1 MESAKLSDLVKNAVK
16 VNLNYSASLLTLS
29 KEYIKAMTDALSNG
43 VVEQPDKPTGT
54 SAPTRIPLIIAGRA
68 GETGNA
74 TFAVH
79 NTSGI
84 RGSISLQI
92 QGDFEGINLEVDPA
106 KLDLEVDANE
116 LVRILATFTSKAPV
130 EKDMTGVVMIPEL
143 GLRVAEFVVRRL
155 ADKPAT
161 VKKRAAPKKSS

>member
-43 VVEQPDKPTGT
+43 ITEQPET

-68 GETGNA
+68 GDKGNA

-92 QGDFEGINLEVDPA
+92 QGDFEGVELDVDPA
-106 KLDLEVDANE
+106 KLDLDVDANE
-116 LVRILATFTSKAPV
+116 LVRILATFTSKAPI
-130 EKDMTGVVMIPEL
+130 EKDMAGVVIIPEL

-155 ADKPAT
+155 ADKPEA
-161 VKKRAAPKKSS
+161 VKKRAATKKSS

>member
-43 VVEQPDKPTGT
+43 TTEQPET
-54 SAPTRIPLIIAGRA
+54 SAPARIPLIIAGRA
-68 GETGNA
+68 GEKGNA

-92 QGDFEGINLEVDPA
+92 QGDFEGVELDVDPA
-106 KLDLEVDANE
+106 KLDLDVDANE

-130 EKDMTGVVMIPEL
+130 EKDMTGVVIIPEL

-155 ADKPAT
+155 ADKPEAI
-161 VKKRAAPKKSS
+161 KKRAATKKSS

>member
-43 VVEQPDKPTGT
+43 TTDQPEAN
-54 SAPTRIPLIIAGRA
+54 APTRIPLIIAGRA
-68 GETGNA
+68 GEKGNA

-92 QGDFEGINLEVDPA
+92 QGDFEGVELDVDPA
-106 KLDLEVDANE
+106 KLDLDVDANE
-116 LVRILATFTSKAPV
+116 LVRILATFTSKAPI
-130 EKDMTGVVMIPEL
+130 EKDMAGVVIIPEL

-155 ADKPAT
+155 ADKPEA
-161 VKKRAAPKKSS
+161 VKKRAATKKSS